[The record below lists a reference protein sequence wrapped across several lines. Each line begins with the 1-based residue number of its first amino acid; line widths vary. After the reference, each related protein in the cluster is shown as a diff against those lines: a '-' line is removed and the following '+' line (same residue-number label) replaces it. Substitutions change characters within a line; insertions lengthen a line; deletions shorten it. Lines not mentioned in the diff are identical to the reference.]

1 MTDGLRPLS
10 YRGVVAS
17 QPSYEN
23 LVRAL
28 EHGGRPT
35 DDDLTVLVGMDR
47 PATRQEL
54 EQMIAEVE
62 AEVAARATSP

>member
-1 MTDGLRPLS
+1 
-10 YRGVVAS
+10 VVP

-28 EHGGRPT
+28 EHGGRAT
-35 DDDLTVLVGMDR
+35 DDDLTVLVGTDR

-62 AEVAARATSP
+62 AEVAAKAATEVTSH